1 MLNWL
6 FFLLRKQSLVATFSK
21 MRPLISRRYVAEQG
35 MSISNQFQTLKLLW
49 LLCSAFD
56 LE

>member
-6 FFLLRKQSLVATFSK
+6 FFLLRKQRLVATFSK

-35 MSISNQFQTLKLLW
+35 MNISNQFQTLKLLW